1 MKLDLGIFPSGRM
14 KLIRQTEMSECGLA
28 CVAMVASNWGLDL
41 DMPYLRRRFSIS
53 QRGATINTLMVV
65 ASKLGLSAR
74 PLKVP
79 LDELEYLQLPAI
91 LHWDLNHYVVLQKI
105 ESGKATIFDP
115 AASIKKLTIEELS
128 SWHRLKISR
137 SLNRHRNYD
146 FPSCGMGFPGSGG
159 RYYKSRS

>member
-1 MKLDLGIFPSGRM
+1 M

-91 LHWDLNHYVVLQKI
+91 LHWDLNHYG
-105 ESGKATIFDP
+105 S
-115 AASIKKLTIEELS
+115 LS
-128 SWHRLKISR
+128 SWHRLKISS